1 MLRGRELARTFASL
15 RANDLIWPYVVNN
28 YLKGNTPP
36 PFDLLSPEAGMD
48 AKSDDGA
55 DEQRGVPAPTL
66 RERLRGAATA
76 MNVMRRI
83 GVAGIWERRDT
94 SVPAS
99 QQADLA
105 QIHKKSVT

>member
-1 MLRGRELARTFASL
+1 
-15 RANDLIWPYVVNN
+15 
-28 YLKGNTPP
+28 
-36 PFDLLSPEAGMD
+36 
-48 AKSDDGA
+48 
-55 DEQRGVPAPTL
+55 
-66 RERLRGAATA
+66 

-105 QIHKKSVT
+105 QIHKSQYPRTVTA